1 MAAQGRYAV
10 RSTIASLALAVFAL
24 CGVSPVATLAARQ
37 APVAAAPALQPSQAL
52 TLEAKEAFLKK
63 AKIVRTKGAGKGVTG
78 TLRATLT
85 DGVLTHDASI
95 QTVDQAMSIFSSNRG
110 TELNF
115 RDSWR
120 YNVAAYRLDQLLQVG
135 MIPPSVERSYD
146 NKSGAYTWWVDD
158 VIMDEGGRLKDKL
171 SAPDSDKWNRQMWH
185 VRLFDQLIYNVD
197 RNLGNLVIDKDWT
210 VWMIDHTRAF
220 RLHEKVKTPGNLSKC
235 DRQVLDRLKA
245 LDMPAVKAAVG
256 NYLTASEIKAM
267 LARRTE
273 IVALIEKG
281 GPGALYD
288 LARP

>member
-1 MAAQGRYAV
+1 MAAQGRCAV
-10 RSTIASLALAVFAL
+10 RSTLASLALAVLAL
-24 CGVSPVATLAARQ
+24 YGLSPVATLAARQ
-37 APVAAAPALQPSQAL
+37 APVAVAQQVQPSQAL

-63 AKIVRTKGAGKGVTG
+63 AKIVRTKTAGKGVTG
-78 TLRATLT
+78 TLQATLT

-95 QTVDQAMSIFSSNRG
+95 QTIDQAMSTFTSNRG

-115 RDSWR
+115 KDSWR
-120 YNVAAYRLDQLLQVG
+120 YNIAAYRLDQLLQVG
-135 MIPPSVERSYD
+135 MIPPSVERSFD
-146 NKSGAYTWWVDD
+146 NKSGAFTWWVDD
-158 VIMDEGGRLKDKL
+158 VIMDEGARLKDKA

-220 RLHEKVKTPGNLSKC
+220 RLHEKVKTPRNLAKC

-245 LDMPAVKAAVG
+245 LDAPAVKAVVG
-256 NYLTASEIKAM
+256 NYLTAHEIKAM

>member
-37 APVAAAPALQPSQAL
+37 APVAATAVQPSQAL

-63 AKIVRTKGAGKGVTG
+63 AKIVRTKAAGKGVTG
-78 TLRATLT
+78 TLQATLT